1 MQHPVLSSAPK
12 LRLKGGQIPPSRCQA
27 IRALTPA
34 VEHQV
39 VIVGPGDNP
48 RDCMVLAQ
56 MEITLPKKCFSFV
69 LEKHSSK

>member
-1 MQHPVLSSAPK
+1 
-12 LRLKGGQIPPSRCQA
+12 
-27 IRALTPA
+27 
-34 VEHQV
+34 V